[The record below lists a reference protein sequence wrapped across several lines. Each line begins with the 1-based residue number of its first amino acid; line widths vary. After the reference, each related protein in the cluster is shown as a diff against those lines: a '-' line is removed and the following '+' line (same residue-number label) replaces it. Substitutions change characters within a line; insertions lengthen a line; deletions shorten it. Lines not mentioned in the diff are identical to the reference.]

1 MQNGQYETKE
11 HAFKTF
17 AKDVKSGEVGSVL
30 YFYGSEEY
38 LIEWAVKEIVK
49 RSLPRD
55 SAGMDLEEP
64 DGDSV
69 TPQEIISS
77 CEMFSM
83 FGSKRIVWVREAAAL
98 KSDDAAG
105 YGEKGL
111 EVLERYFKDPNESTI
126 LIFSSRD
133 VRNDPKDKKEKK
145 TKLNNLL
152 LKYAKCY
159 DFCPL
164 DRKTLRAY
172 IKKRLKGA
180 GCVMSDA
187 DCDYLIDAT
196 GYYHRESEYR
206 ILDLNSDLDKIVAL
220 SEETAGRKEIDEAV
234 LGDMDTYIFDF
245 LDYMSQNRKSDA
257 FLLLSNML
265 SAKRDVFAILGSL
278 INQFEL
284 MTEVKELKEDGYD
297 LPAMARELKVHEFR
311 IRKSMTA
318 GNRMSLERLKRILVD
333 LYETDAAIKRGD
345 IDGGLALELLVGR
358 V

>member
-1 MQNGQYETKE
+1 MPNDQNFNQE

-17 AKDVKSGEVGSVL
+17 AKDLKSGEVAPVL
-30 YFYGSEEY
+30 YFYGPEQY

-49 RSLPRD
+49 RCLPKD
-55 SAGMDLEEP
+55 AAGMDLEEP
-64 DGDSV
+64 DGDAA
-69 TPQEIISS
+69 TPQEIVSS

-83 FGSKRIVWVREAAAL
+83 FGSRRIVWVREAAAL
-98 KSDDAAG
+98 KSDNAAG

-111 EVLERYFKDPNESTI
+111 EIIERYLQNPNESTI
-126 LIFSSRD
+126 LIFSSQE
-133 VRNDPKDKKEKK
+133 VKNDPKDKKEKK

-152 LKYAKCY
+152 LKYAKSY
-159 DFCPL
+159 DFCAL

-172 IKKRLKGA
+172 IKKRLKEA
-180 GCVMSDA
+180 GCVMNDA

-206 ILDLNSDLDKIVAL
+206 ILDLNSDIDKIVAL
-220 SEETAGRKEIDEAV
+220 SDENPGRAEIDEAV

-265 SAKRDVFAILGSL
+265 SMKRDVFSILGSL

-284 MTEVKELKEDGYD
+284 MTEVKEMKENAMD
-297 LPAMARELKVHEFR
+297 LQTMSRELKVHEFR

-318 GNRMSLERLKRILVD
+318 GNRMSLDRLKKILID

-345 IDGGLALELLVGR
+345 IDGSMALELLVGR
-358 V
+358 I

>member
-1 MQNGQYETKE
+1 MAYDQNQNQE

-17 AKDVKSGEVGSVL
+17 AKDLKGGEVAPVL
-30 YFYGSEEY
+30 YFYGAEEY

-49 RSLPRD
+49 RCLPKD
-55 SAGMDLEEP
+55 AAGMDLEEP
-64 DGDSV
+64 DGDTV

-83 FGSKRIVWVREAAAL
+83 FGSRRIVWVREAAAL
-98 KSDDAAG
+98 KSDNAAG

-111 EVLERYFKDPNESTI
+111 EVIERYLKDPNASTI
-126 LIFSSRD
+126 LIFSSHE
-133 VRNDPKDKKEKK
+133 VKNDSKDKKEKK

-152 LKYAKCY
+152 LKYAKSY

-172 IKKRLKGA
+172 IKKRLKEA
-180 GCVMSDA
+180 GCAMSDA

-220 SEETAGRKEIDEAV
+220 SDDTAGRAEIDEAV

-265 SAKRDVFAILGSL
+265 SARRDVFSILGSL

-284 MTEVKELKEDGYD
+284 MTEVKELKENAYD
-297 LPAMARELKVHEFR
+297 LTAMSKELKVHEFR

-345 IDGGLALELLVGR
+345 IDGGVALELLVGR
-358 V
+358 I

>member
-1 MQNGQYETKE
+1 MQNGQQEIKE

-17 AKDVKSGEVGSVL
+17 AKDLRSGEVAPVL

-49 RSLPRD
+49 RLLPRD
-55 SAGMDLEEP
+55 AAGMDLEEP

-83 FGSKRIVWVREAAAL
+83 FGSRRVVWVREPAAL
-98 KSDDAAG
+98 KNDNAAG

-111 EVLERYFKDPNESTI
+111 EVIERYLKNPNESTI
-126 LIFSSRD
+126 LIFSSRE
-133 VRNDPKDKKEKK
+133 VRNDPKDRKEKK

-152 LKYAKCY
+152 LKYAKSY
-159 DFCPL
+159 DFCQL
-164 DRKTLRAY
+164 DRKTMRAY
-172 IKKRLKGA
+172 IRKRLKES
-180 GCVMSDA
+180 GCAMSDA

-196 GYYHRESEYR
+196 GYYHRESDYR
-206 ILDLNSDLDKIVAL
+206 ILDLNTDLDKIVAL
-220 SEETAGRKEIDEAV
+220 SEENPGRKEIDEAV

-245 LDYMSQNRKSDA
+245 LDYVTQNRKSDA

-278 INQFEL
+278 ISQFEL
-284 MTEVKELKEDGYD
+284 MTEVKELKENGYD
-297 LPAMARELKVHEFR
+297 LQAMARELKVHEFR

-318 GNRMSLERLKRILVD
+318 GNRMSLNRLKKILVD
-333 LYETDAAIKRGD
+333 IYETDAAIKRGD
-345 IDGGLALELLVGR
+345 IDGTIALELLVGR
-358 V
+358 I

>member
-1 MQNGQYETKE
+1 MQNGQFDNKE

-17 AKDVKSGEVGSVL
+17 AKDLRNGDVAPVL

-49 RSLPRD
+49 RLLPRD
-55 SAGMDLEEP
+55 AAGMDLEEP
-64 DGDSV
+64 DGDTV

-83 FGSKRIVWVREAAAL
+83 FGSRRVVWVREPAAL
-98 KSDDAAG
+98 KTDNAAG

-111 EVLERYFKDPNESTI
+111 QVIERYLNDPNESTI
-126 LIFSSRD
+126 LIFSSRE
-133 VRNDPKDKKEKK
+133 VRNDPKDRKEKK

-152 LKYAKCY
+152 LKYAKSY
-159 DFCPL
+159 DFCQL
-164 DRKTLRAY
+164 DRKTMRAY
-172 IKKRLKGA
+172 IRKRLKGA

-196 GYYHRESEYR
+196 GYYHRESDYR
-206 ILDLNSDLDKIVAL
+206 ILDLNTDLDKIVAL
-220 SEETAGRKEIDEAV
+220 SEENPGRKEIDEAV

-265 SAKRDVFAILGSL
+265 SAKRDVPAILGSL

-284 MTEVKELKEDGYD
+284 MTEVKELKENAYD
-297 LPAMARELKVHEFR
+297 LQAIARELKVHEFR

-318 GNRMSLERLKRILVD
+318 GNRMSLERLKKILID

-345 IDGGLALELLVGR
+345 IDGAVALELLVGR
-358 V
+358 I

>member
-1 MQNGQYETKE
+1 MQNDRFENKE

-17 AKDVKSGEVGSVL
+17 AKDLKNGDIAPVM

-38 LIEWAVKEIVK
+38 LIEWAVKETAK
-49 RSLPRD
+49 KCLPRD

-64 DGDSV
+64 DAETA
-69 TPQEIISS
+69 TPREIVNS

-83 FGSKRIVWVREAAAL
+83 FGSKRMVWVREPAAL
-98 KSDDAAG
+98 KADNASG

-111 EVLERYFKDPNESTI
+111 EIIERYLSDPNSQTV
-126 LIFSSRD
+126 LIFSSHE
-133 VRNDPKDKKEKK
+133 VRNDPKDRKEKK
-145 TKLNNLL
+145 TKLNALL

-220 SEETAGRKEIDEAV
+220 SEETAGRNEIDEAV

-245 LDYMSQNRKSDA
+245 LDYLSQNRKSDA

-265 SAKRDVFAILGSL
+265 SVKRDVFAILGSL

-284 MTEVKELKEDGYD
+284 MTEVKEMKENAVD
-297 LPAMARELKVHEFR
+297 LATMSRELKVHEFR

-318 GNRMSLERLKRILVD
+318 GNRMSLDRLKKILID

-345 IDGGLALELLVGR
+345 IEGSMALELLVGR
-358 V
+358 I

>member
-1 MQNGQYETKE
+1 MQNDQLQNQE

-17 AKDVKSGEVGSVL
+17 AKDLKNGEVASVL
-30 YFYGSEEY
+30 YFYGAEEY
-38 LIEWAVKEIVK
+38 LIEWAVKEIVRK
-49 RSLPRD
+49 CLPRD
-55 SAGMDLEEP
+55 AAGMDLEEP
-64 DGDSV
+64 DGDTV
-69 TPQEIISS
+69 TPQEIVSS

-83 FGSKRIVWVREAAAL
+83 FGSRRIVWVREPAAL
-98 KSDDAAG
+98 RNDNAAG

-111 EVLERYFKDPNESTI
+111 EVLERYFRDPNQSTI
-126 LIFSSRD
+126 IIFSSRD

-152 LKYAKCY
+152 LKYAKSY

-180 GCVMSDA
+180 GCEMIDA

-220 SEETAGRKEIDEAV
+220 SEDNPGRKEIDEAV

-257 FLLLSNML
+257 FLLLTNML
-265 SAKRDVFAILGSL
+265 SARRDVSAILGSL

-284 MTEVKELKEDGYD
+284 MTEVKELKENAMD
-297 LPAMARELKVHEFR
+297 LNAMAKELKVHEFR

-318 GNRMSLERLKRILVD
+318 GNRMSLDRLKSILVD

-345 IDGGLALELLVGR
+345 IDGPMALELLVGR
-358 V
+358 I